1 MRVGTPKKGWDS
13 LRPWE
18 HASFSPASDEEELM
32 CRAPF
37 LRSDGE
43 EFLDGSSSIAD
54 VDFDFQNLPV
64 RIVLTR
70 EIPFSH
76 PATERL
82 RSAKVG
88 QEVELPHWIA
98 EELVAADFAKYR
110 EEDLMDLARL
120 SKTHWKE
127 TIPSSTQLPSLQPAF
142 YCVLRRF
149 LAKLRAEGKQD
160 PSKLREYERA
170 ENLSRDVISCRLR
183 KIASFAAGP
192 GSSTDLLKNMTLEE
206 QALYKRLSATIS
218 EWKASIL
225 ESELT

>member
-1 MRVGTPKKGWDS
+1 M
-13 LRPWE
+13 
-18 HASFSPASDEEELM
+18 
-32 CRAPF
+32 
-37 LRSDGE
+37 
-43 EFLDGSSSIAD
+43 DGSSSIAD

-88 QEVELPHWIA
+88 QETEVPYWVA
-98 EELVAADFAKYR
+98 EELVSADFAKYR
-110 EEDLMDLARL
+110 EEDFMDLAKL

-127 TIPSSTQLPSLQPAF
+127 TIPSSTQLPSLLPGF

-149 LAKLRAEGKQD
+149 LAKLKAEGKQD

-170 ENLSRDVISCRLR
+170 EVLSRDVINCRIR

-192 GSSTDLLKNMTLEE
+192 ESSADLLRSMTLEE
-206 QALYKRLSATIS
+206 QALYRRLSATIR